1 MLASKSM
8 GRAKMAVEGVSWA
21 RIMAPVA
28 GGDADA
34 GVLAAAAVLAA
45 PFGAEVTAVYAPADV
60 ADLMPWM
67 GEGFMGGVQVTAV
80 QSLKE
85 AAAEGEAAARVA
97 CQALDYGRKAFIS
110 LSSPVW
116 SALSME
122 GRLSDVVVF
131 DDIAA
136 RGRGPLA
143 ESFQQIVAG
152 EQRPTLVARPGL
164 RADGCAAVAW
174 DGGKEASRAARTALP
189 LLQKAA
195 RVVIL
200 AAPASSA
207 RYFDPARLQA
217 FFAERGVKAEV
228 QTLTQS
234 GDPAPAL
241 LSAAAAVGANLLVAG
256 AFGHPRLQE
265 FIFGGTTRSFL
276 NANGAP
282 SLFLSH

>member
-1 MLASKSM
+1 MAGLSM
-8 GRAKMAVEGVSWA
+8 SWA

-28 GGDADA
+28 GGEADKSI
-34 GVLAAAAVLAA
+34 LAAAAALAE
-45 PFGAEVTAVYAPADV
+45 PFQAELAAVYAPADV

-80 QSLKE
+80 QSLKD
-85 AAAEGEAAARVA
+85 AAAEGEKAARA
-97 CQALDYGRKAFIS
+97 ALEAIDYHPKSFSA

-122 GRLSDVVVF
+122 GRLSDVVLF
-131 DDIAA
+131 DDATA
-136 RGRGPLA
+136 RGKGPLA
-143 ESFQQIVAG
+143 ESFQQIVAD
-152 EQRPTLVARPGL
+152 EQRPTIVVRAGL
-164 RADGCAAVAW
+164 GVGGTVAVAW

-189 LLQKAA
+189 LLQKAG

-207 RYFDPARLQA
+207 RYFDPARLQQ
-217 FFAERGVKAEV
+217 FFAQRDIASEL
-228 QTLTQS
+228 QILPDS
-234 GDPAPAL
+234 GDPGPAL
-241 LSAAAAVGANLLVAG
+241 LRSAKGLEANLLVAG

-265 FIFGGTTRSFL
+265 YIFGGTTRAFL
-276 NANGAP
+276 NATDGP

>member
-1 MLASKSM
+1 MAGLSM
-8 GRAKMAVEGVSWA
+8 SWA

-28 GGDADA
+28 GGEADA
-34 GVLAAAAVLAA
+34 GVLEAARAISEPFEAELA
-45 PFGAEVTAVYAPADV
+45 AVYAPADV

-80 QSLKE
+80 QSLKD
-85 AAAEGEAAARVA
+85 AAAEGERAARASLEA
-97 CQALDYGRKAFIS
+97 CPYTRKSFTP
-110 LSSPVW
+110 LTSPVW

-131 DDIAA
+131 DDNAA
-136 RGRGPLA
+136 RGKGPLA
-143 ESFQQIVAG
+143 ESFQQVVAD
-152 EQRPTLVARPGL
+152 EQRPTIVARAGL
-164 RADGCAAVAW
+164 SVGGVVAVAW

-189 LLQKAA
+189 LLQRAA
-195 RVVIL
+195 RVIVL

-217 FFAERGVKAEV
+217 FFNERGIASEV
-228 QTLTQS
+228 RSLS
-234 GDPAPAL
+234 EGGDPGAAL
-241 LSAAAAVGANLLVAG
+241 VRAAKDAGADLLVAG

-265 FIFGGTTRSFL
+265 YIFGGTTRAFL
-276 NANGAP
+276 NATDAP